1 MVRRMSIG
9 RVRGRV
15 EHAGVDREGN
25 AVSRIRL
32 SNTTPEKV
40 AEMFL
45 KDDPKEFFPTAHAY
59 FREPTATGGQR
70 MLENPKMPGPIML
83 TQIEP
88 GGHGPRGEL
97 LVKSTF
103 QGLITGGS
111 TLTISRD
118 TNGDVILEEKTR
130 CRPNFMPGMGAV
142 VDLAAKV
149 PFFGSFVSLG
159 REMMDSMAGVAG
171 TFLAALHAREVPS
184 GAIQAM
190 EETLTRKNAR

>member
-1 MVRRMSIG
+1 MSIG
-9 RVRGRV
+9 RVRGKV
-15 EHAGVDREGN
+15 ELAGVDPEGN
-25 AVSRIRL
+25 AVARIRL

-45 KDDPKEFFPTAHAY
+45 KDDPKEFFPTAHSY
-59 FREPTATGGQR
+59 LRTPTATGGQR

-88 GGHGPRGEL
+88 GGKDANGAL

-111 TLTISRD
+111 TLTISKAH
-118 TNGDVILEEKTR
+118 NGDVILEEKTR
-130 CRPNFMPGMGAV
+130 VRPNFMPGMGAV

-149 PFFGSFVSLG
+149 PFFGTFVSLG
-159 REMMDSMAGVAG
+159 KSMMDGMAAVTG
-171 TFLAALHAREVPS
+171 TFLAALHAQEVPS
-184 GAIQAM
+184 GALQAM
-190 EETLTRKNAR
+190 EATLTRKNNRP